1 VVVTLPFLMYIWLS
15 LYAPARMQV
24 CGKWSI
30 DGDSMEILIKSDDT
44 LVERWFKADSNG
56 CLALQMKQSGH
67 SKSTPILRISASFEL
82 GGFLQLKGPTEE
94 DSDIMLKILA
104 GIDIKQTE
112 DSESSYVPPFF
123 MYTYVPENPFLLEGS
138 ILKNLLLSVSSED
151 RENGNEPSAEQA
163 WLVAQKC
170 GLDYEYLH
178 APESFNVGK
187 AGRNIPLS
195 SRQVVWRERGERERV
210 SEKERGQERG

>member
-151 RENGNEPSAEQA
+151 RENGNE
-163 WLVAQKC
+163 
-170 GLDYEYLH
+170 LDYEYLH